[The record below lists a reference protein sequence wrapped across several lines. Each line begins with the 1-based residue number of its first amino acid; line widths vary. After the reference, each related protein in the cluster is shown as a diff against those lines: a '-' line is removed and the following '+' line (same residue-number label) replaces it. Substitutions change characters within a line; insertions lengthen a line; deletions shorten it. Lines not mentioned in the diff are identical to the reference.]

1 MADQNVPPRRPRDDG
16 RWDGRQHPTPDG
28 YRDPR
33 PAQPYDTAGYPS
45 ADPYHRPYD
54 GQSGDPRT
62 SYHPWPGQPQPDP
75 APWSDGPAQAPWSG
89 APAQAGW
96 SGGPAQAGQG
106 PWSGSTEPGRRGP
119 QWVGPAGLGPQ
130 GRPDGDRGL
139 PNLDDDDDTG
149 RRSSRRK
156 ALAALGGT
164 AAVVAGGAALAMTP
178 QVRGLFGG
186 DAAIAGDA
194 TGTKVTDGTTARPS
208 GQQPSTVRTYTTQNE
223 SYMGSR
229 AGAELKK
236 NSPKTGST
244 FSGPAA
250 AAAATTV
257 TVKTVLA
264 KDPIR
269 HLATRTTFGA
279 TPKVLADI
287 KRMGIDA
294 WLRWQLDPEKIAPT
308 RAELKLSELP
318 TLRMTPKQLREQRD
332 MLNDKGAQPEKE
344 MVDATI
350 ARQIWSDRQLFEVMV
365 DFWNDFL
372 HVAAD
377 FDGGEVYRHSFDVE
391 VVRKHA
397 MTSYPDMLVAA
408 NRHPALLIYLNQND
422 SRADAINENLA
433 RENLELYSVGVDGG
447 YTEKDVRQAAM
458 LQTGRGVADGEY
470 VFRPDRHYVGKVKI
484 LGFSHAN
491 ASKDE
496 KQADA
501 VIDAYI
507 RYIALHPST
516 AKHIAY
522 SLATRFV
529 SDTPPKTL
537 VDRLAKTYTANKG
550 LVKPVLMTLF
560 SSSEFWASVG
570 QKVRRPM
577 EYLLASYRVLGVSP
591 EASPDYKADDNK
603 RTPYARGLRQIHDKL
618 RELGHYPMGQPTPD
632 GYPDVYVAWTSAGT
646 MVNGWNEVGD
656 IVNGY
661 RKAFSYVKPE
671 RLVAKPP
678 ATAGAYVD
686 ALAQRLV
693 HQKLTAK
700 EKTLILGVAGVS
712 ASTKVDATFNGA
724 VTAVARAILASPQHH
739 LR

>member
-1 MADQNVPPRRPRDDG
+1 MADQNVPPRRPRDEG
-16 RWDGRQHPTPDG
+16 RWDGRHHPTPDAYHDPYPSPPYSSG
-28 YRDPR
+28 SGSTYPYGHPHAGRPDDPR
-33 PAQPYDTAGYPS
+33 A
-45 ADPYHRPYD
+45 
-54 GQSGDPRT
+54 
-62 SYHPWPGQPQPDP
+62 SYAPWPGQAQPAP
-75 APWSDGPAQAPWSG
+75 APWPG
-89 APAQAGW
+89 
-96 SGGPAQAGQG
+96 SGG
-106 PWSGSTEPGRRGP
+106 STARRGP
-119 QWVGPAGLGPQ
+119 QWIGPAGPGFQ
-130 GRPDGDRGL
+130 GHGADPGL
-139 PNLDDDDDTG
+139 PDLDDDSEDSR
-149 RRSSRRK
+149 RRSRRR

-178 QVRGLFGG
+178 QVRGLFGD
-186 DAAIAGDA
+186 DAAGDA
-194 TGTKVTDGTTARPS
+194 TVTRATDGNANRPS
-208 GQQPSTVRTYTTQNE
+208 GQQPSTVRTYTEQNE

-229 AGAELKK
+229 AGAALKK
-236 NSPKTGST
+236 NTPAGGRT

-264 KDPIR
+264 KDPAR

-287 KRMGIDA
+287 ERMGIDA

-308 RAELKLSELP
+308 KAELKLSELP
-318 TLRMTPKQLREQRD
+318 TLRLTPKQLREQREQ
-332 MLNDKGAQPEKE
+332 LNERGAQPEKE

-350 ARQIWSDRQLFEVMV
+350 ARQIWSERQLFEVMV

-377 FDGGEVYRHSFDVE
+377 FDGGEVYRHSFDVD
-391 VVRKHA
+391 VVRKYA
-397 MTSYPDMLVAA
+397 LTSYPEMLVAA
-408 NRHPALLIYLNQND
+408 NRHPALLLYLNQND
-422 SRADAINENLA
+422 SRADAVNENLA

-447 YTEKDVRQAAM
+447 YTEKDVRQAAL
-458 LQTGRGVADGEY
+458 LQTGRGVKDGEY
-470 VFRPDRHYVGKVKI
+470 VFREDRHYVGKVKI
-484 LGFSHAN
+484 LGFTHAN
-491 ASKDE
+491 GSKDP
-496 KQADA
+496 KKADA

-516 AKHIAY
+516 ARYVAQ

-529 SDTPPKTL
+529 SDTPPKSL

-550 LVKPVLMTLF
+550 LIKPVLMTLF

-577 EYLLASYRVLGVSP
+577 EYLIATYRVLGVSP
-591 EASPDYKADDNK
+591 EASPDHKADDGK
-603 RTPYARGLRQIHDKL
+603 RTPYARGLRRIHDRL

-646 MVNGWNEVGD
+646 MVNGWNEAGD
-656 IVNGY
+656 VVNGY
-661 RKAFSYVKPE
+661 RREFSYVKPE

-678 ATAGAYVD
+678 TTAGAYVD
-686 ALAQRLV
+686 ALARRLV
-693 HQKLTAK
+693 HQKLTAR
-700 EKTLILGVAGVS
+700 EKSLILGVAGVS
-712 ASTKVDATFNGA
+712 ADTKVDATFNGA
-724 VTAVARAILASPQHH
+724 VSAVARAILASPQHH